1 MSLVNFANLDFD
13 QIKNSIKDYLRANSN
28 FTDYD
33 FEGSNLSVL
42 IDVLAYNTYI
52 TSYNANM
59 VSNEV
64 FIDAA
69 TLRENVV
76 SLARNIGYIPRSKK
90 CATANISFFVDVSA
104 LNNNPI
110 SLTLKKGVV
119 CTTATT
125 FGTQNYSFA
134 IVNDVTAPIVN
145 QIANF
150 TVDVCEGTYI
160 TTTFTVD
167 SNDPNQRFILPNTGI
182 DTATIRVLVRDTETN
197 TTARTFNLADSL
209 FKVNSTSNIFF
220 LQEIEDERYEII
232 FGDGIFGE
240 KLQNLN
246 YIEVSYIVTNGKD
259 ANGID
264 SFTFNGRLLDNNGN
278 AVTSEISLVTT
289 NSPAG
294 EGKDIE
300 SVSSIKKFAPRIYA
314 SQNRAVTS
322 ADYEAI
328 VPLVYPEA
336 ESVAVFGGET
346 LDPPKYGRVFISIK
360 PFNGDFVPET
370 IKDNVKDLLRK
381 YNVAGTVVE
390 IVDLKYLYV
399 EYQANAYF
407 NVNKAPSADYVKAII
422 DENIASYADS
432 VELNKY
438 GARFKYSRFLNIIDT
453 SHDSVTS
460 NITRIQIRRDLRP
473 VLNQFAQYEICYGNE
488 FYVKNPNGYNI
499 KTSGFLSSGITDTV
513 YISDLPNSDLKTG
526 SLFLFKLGGTGNN
539 IEPTIVKK
547 NIGTIDYVKG
557 ELRLLPINII
567 STSKTKNQP
576 IIEISAIPKSN
587 DVIGLQDLYLQLDT
601 TESSL
606 NMVSDQVSS
615 GSDPS
620 GSTYIFSSSYING
633 DLVRL

>member
-1 MSLVNFANLDFD
+1 MSLVNFTNLDFD
-13 QIKNSIKDYLRANSN
+13 QIKSSIKDYLRANSN

-76 SLARNIGYIPRSKK
+76 SLARNIGYVPRSKK
-90 CATANISFFVDVSA
+90 CAAANVSFLVDVSA
-104 LNNNPI
+104 LNTNPI
-110 SLTLKKGVV
+110 SITLKKGVV

-125 FGTQNYSFA
+125 FGNQNYSFA
-134 IVNDVTAPIVN
+134 IVNDVTVPIVN

-150 TVDVCEGTYI
+150 TVDVCEGTYV

-167 SNDPNQRFILPNTGI
+167 SNNPEQRFILPNTGI
-182 DTATIRVLVRDTETN
+182 DSATIRVLVRDTETN
-197 TTARTFNLADSL
+197 TTARTFNLAESL
-209 FKVNSTSNIFF
+209 FKVNSTSNVFF

-278 AVTSEISLVTT
+278 AVTSEISLITT
-289 NSPAG
+289 NSPSG
-294 EGKDIE
+294 QGKDIE
-300 SVSSIKKFAPRIYA
+300 SISSIKKYAPRIYA
-314 SQNRAVTS
+314 SQNRAVTA

-328 VPLVYPEA
+328 IPTVYPEA

-346 LDPPKYGRVFISIK
+346 LDPPKYGKVFISIK

-370 IKDNVKDLLRK
+370 IKDNIKDLLRK
-381 YNVAGTVVE
+381 YNVAGTVVD

-422 DENIASYADS
+422 EENIANYADS

-460 NITRIQIRRDLRP
+460 NITRVQIRRDLRP

-499 KTSGFLSSGITDTV
+499 KTSGFISSGITDTV
-513 YISDLPNSDLKTG
+513 YISDLPDSDLKKG
-526 SLFLFKLGGTGNN
+526 SLFLFKLEGQGNN
-539 IEPTIVKK
+539 IEPTILKRNV
-547 NIGTIDYVKG
+547 GTIDYVKG
-557 ELRLLPINII
+557 EIRLLPINIL
-567 STSKTKNQP
+567 STIKTKNQP